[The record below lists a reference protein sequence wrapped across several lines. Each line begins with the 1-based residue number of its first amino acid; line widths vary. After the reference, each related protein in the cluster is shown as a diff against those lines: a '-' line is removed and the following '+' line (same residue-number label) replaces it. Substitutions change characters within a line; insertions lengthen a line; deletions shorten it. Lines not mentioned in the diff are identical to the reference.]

1 MKEDDLLRGFAK
13 VVGAE
18 KQLDEMEKKRQKE
31 QRMLA
36 GLSAK
41 FGTTL
46 KEDTAKRKV
55 PLSLVKQPQ
64 YEQDDGPLTELQIE
78 QIKESVIPPM
88 PELPIDTIV
97 TQAVQ
102 QISKAPPSKEQ
113 AAVDQI
119 PDALR
124 REIDALK
131 KTVTDLHSFARRAS
145 QMGGGGEVNLRYL
158 DDVARNTIDDG
169 LFLKY
174 QSSSKKFVF
183 APVNAT
189 ALITNVT
196 YVTGDEYTVQDEDY
210 YIGVDYAGPTTIILP
225 TESVAGRCLV
235 IKDEDGDAET
245 NPITVQGTVD
255 NDAGGFVLAL
265 DNGSIQLIYR
275 NGWRII

>member
-41 FGTTL
+41 FGITL
-46 KEDTAKRKV
+46 KEDTA
-55 PLSLVKQPQ
+55 Q

-97 TQAVQ
+97 TQTVQ